1 MNYRERIADKLL
13 KEKLEETGA
22 VLIEGPKWC
31 GKTTTAEQVAGS
43 ITYMDNPALSKQYQD
58 MLNLQ
63 PDVLLDG
70 PYPRLFDEWQVAPR
84 LWDSIRHYVDRKNM
98 EGLFIL
104 TGSAVPPSTEEIIHS
119 GAGRYSWI
127 IMNTMSLWE
136 SGESSGAISLKNLF
150 DGKDAVGTDS
160 YKLEDIAYMLCRGG
174 WPASLGRSE
183 RAALKLAYNYFDA
196 VVRSDISRVDSSLR
210 YPELVRDV
218 MRVYARAQGSQSA
231 DTVLLKDLTVNGE
244 VRMSIN
250 TLKSYLSALE
260 KIFVIRDLKSWN
272 PNLRSKTAIRTS
284 PTRYFSDPS
293 IAAAALGIGPQDLM
307 NDLETFG
314 LLFETMAIRDLCVY
328 AGAIDGSVYHYRDKT
343 GLECDAVVH
352 LRNGSYG
359 LVEIKLGGDNA
370 IDHGATTLKTLA
382 NKIDT
387 TKMKAPAFMMILTA
401 VGPYAYKRNDGVWIV
416 PLGALKD

>member
-104 TGSAVPPSTEEIIHS
+104 TGSAVPPSTEGIIHS

-401 VGPYAYKRNDGVWIV
+401 VGPYAYKRDDGVWIV